1 MNPIPVLPGD
11 NHGLVRA
18 GIRVLLMFALVS
30 IGAAAQGEVETPRTI
45 RVVMDNN
52 YAPYSFQSEEGKLE
66 GILIDQWLAWEKKT
80 GIKVEMRAMDWGE
93 ALQRTRA
100 GEFDVI
106 ESIAETAERQEY
118 FDFTAPYTTIEASI
132 YFRGDISGITDLAS
146 LKGFPVGV
154 KTGDQHID
162 QLKSNGVTT
171 VILFQNNNA
180 IIEAAKQRKIN
191 VFLVDD
197 PSALYLLNKMG
208 IAAEFR
214 HSAPIFRDQLRRAV
228 RKGDAATLRTVSDGF
243 AALAQKELKQIDQKW
258 FGRTIRSYRGYLT
271 YAGYA
276 AGLAILFIAGLAG
289 WNRTLKKRIL
299 QRTAALSESEQR
311 FRRLVELMPVAVYVC
326 DTSGIIQI
334 YNKRAVELWGREP
347 KLGDTAQRYCAS
359 LRLYSPDGTLVPHEE
374 SKMAE
379 VLRTGVHAN
388 DLEVVIERPNGSCIT
403 VLVNIA
409 PLRNGEGELI
419 GAMNCFQD
427 ITERKEAGEKLA
439 RYTHLLKILSRR
451 LFQIQEEE
459 RRHLARELHDEIGQ
473 TLTAAKINTEMLR
486 AAVPPDLTPRLD
498 ENAAILDRLLRQTR
512 QISLDLRPPLLD
524 DLGLVPAL
532 RWYVN
537 QQAERA
543 GLEGKFSADPL
554 ADDVPP
560 HIQIACFRLAQE
572 AITNVVR
579 HAQARTL
586 MVEVGRAGTSLR
598 LMVRDDGK
606 GFDVAAAEARAEQGA
621 SLGLLGM
628 KERAALAGGSARIT
642 SSPGNGATIGI
653 LLPLDVAESALPR
666 VEMPK

>member
-1 MNPIPVLPGD
+1 MNPIPVLLVH
-11 NHGLVRA
+11 NHVVVRA
-18 GIRVLLMFALVS
+18 GIRVLLMFGLVS
-30 IGAAAQGEVETPRTI
+30 IGAAAQGEAETPRTI

-66 GILIDQWLAWEKKT
+66 GILVDQWQAWEKKT

-132 YFRGDISGITDLAS
+132 YFRDDISGITDLAS

-180 IIEAAKQRKIN
+180 IIEAAKERKIN

-208 IAAEFR
+208 IAAAFR

-243 AALAQKELKQIDQKW
+243 AALAPKELKQIDRKW
-258 FGRTIRSYRGYLT
+258 FGRTISSYGRYLT

-276 AGLAILFIAGLAG
+276 VAAAILLIAGLSA
-289 WNRTLKKRIL
+289 WNRSLRRNIL
-299 QRTAALSESEQR
+299 QRTAALGESELR

-326 DTSGIIQI
+326 DRSGIIQI

-359 LRLYSPDGTLVPHEE
+359 LRLYSPEGQLVPHEE

-379 VLRTGVHAN
+379 VLRTGVQAN

-439 RYTHLLKILSRR
+439 RYTHLLQILSRR

-586 MVEVGRAGTSLR
+586 LVEVGRAGTSLR

-642 SSPGNGATIGI
+642 SSPGNGATVGI
-653 LLPLDVAESALPR
+653 LLPLDVEESALPR
-666 VEMPK
+666 LEIA